1 MRSPA
6 FIAGTDE
13 GICEDEPGIAPFSIV
28 IGRVALT
35 LD

>member
-6 FIAGTDE
+6 FIAGVDA
-13 GICEDEPGIAPFSIV
+13 GIEDEPGIAPFSIV
-28 IGRVALT
+28 IGRIALT